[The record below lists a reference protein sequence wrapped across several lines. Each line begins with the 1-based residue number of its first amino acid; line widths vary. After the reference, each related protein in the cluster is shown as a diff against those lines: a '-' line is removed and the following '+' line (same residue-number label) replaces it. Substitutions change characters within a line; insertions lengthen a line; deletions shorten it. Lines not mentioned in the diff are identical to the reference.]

1 MNAFRRLVKSIATIL
16 PEVPKPTRKPSFK
29 EKLMWVG
36 IVLIVYLTMAQI
48 PLYGV
53 ATGGQDPLAFS
64 RVIFASQRG
73 TLMEL
78 GIGPIVTAGLILQ
91 LLKGSEIIKL
101 DFKKPEDRA
110 LFSSAT
116 KILTLIVILV
126 EASAFIF
133 SGIYGQNLTLQT
145 MAIILTQLFIVGI
158 IVILLDELIQKGWG
172 LGSGVSLFIMAG
184 VAQQVLWNLFSIIPT
199 GEGPLGIIP
208 FIIDSAIRG
217 TWDLVLFRPN
227 NLPSLFGLMIT
238 IVVIIIIIYVEGIRI
253 EIPITSTKYRGF
265 QGTYPIKLL
274 YVSNIPV
281 ILVSAL
287 TANFMFWA
295 QMTWSRFNSDNSNSI
310 LNFFATYN
318 TTDTAGGPTGGL
330 MYYISSPGTIG
341 TTMQDPLRAIGYILF
356 FVVLSILFARIWVEI
371 GGLSPKDVAK
381 NLLGADVQVRGFRR
395 SGASVQAIL
404 SRYIPVI
411 TILGG
416 AFIGIL
422 ASVSDILGTFGS
434 GIGLLLMT
442 SITLQYYQTLM
453 KEQLETQAPALASL
467 LGKS

>member
-1 MNAFRRLVKSIATIL
+1 MSAFRRIIQSVATVL
-16 PEVPKPTRKPSFK
+16 PEVPKPTRKPSFN
-29 EKLMWVG
+29 EKLIWTG
-36 IVLIVYLTMAQI
+36 LVLVVFLTMGQI

-53 ATGGQDPLAFS
+53 AVGGEDPLAFS
-64 RVIFASQRG
+64 RVIFASNRG

-110 LFSSAT
+110 LFASAT
-116 KILTLIVILV
+116 KLFTLIVVLAEGI
-126 EASAFIF
+126 AFTA
-133 SGIYGQNLTLQT
+133 SGIYGVNLSSQVF
-145 MAIILTQLFIVGI
+145 AIIIIQLFMAGV
-158 IVILLDELIQKGWG
+158 IVILLDETVQKGWG

-184 VAQQVLWNLFSIIPT
+184 VAQQVLWSIFSILPS
-199 GEGPLGIIP
+199 GEGPIGIIP
-208 FIIDSAIRG
+208 YIIDSAIKG
-217 TWDLVLFRPN
+217 VWDNILFRGN
-227 NLPSLFGLMIT
+227 NLPSLFGLIIT
-238 IVVIIIIIYVEGIRI
+238 IITILVILYVEGIRI

-287 TANFMFWA
+287 TANFMFVSQA
-295 QMTWSRFNSDNSNSI
+295 VWSSFNPNNSNAL
-310 LNFFATYN
+310 LNLFVTYN
-318 TTDTAGGPTGGL
+318 TTNVGAGPSGGL
-330 MYYISSPGTIG
+330 MYYITSPGTLG
-341 TTMQDPLRAIGYILF
+341 VTLNDPLRALGYVLF
-356 FVVLSILFARIWVEI
+356 FTVLSIVFARIWVEI
-371 GGLSPKDVAK
+371 GGLSAKEVSK
-381 NLLGADVQVRGFRR
+381 NLIGADVQVRGFRR
-395 SGASVQAIL
+395 SGLTVQGIL

-416 AFIGIL
+416 MFIGLL
-422 ASVSDILGTFGS
+422 ASISGLLGTFGS

-453 KEQLETQAPALASL
+453 KEQLETQMPRLAGL